1 MNVNNEYVD
10 KNYAEL
16 LCICFVSVD
25 DVRSAS
31 MDLPHIERKTAQNG
45 YLRLARIPPIYSRP
59 TMTEILLNNFG
70 TVYKVIFAR
79 FAAGF
84 IARFVHPI

>member
-1 MNVNNEYVD
+1 MNNEYVD

-25 DVRSAS
+25 DVRSAW

-59 TMTEILLNNFG
+59 TMTEILLS